1 MKTKEEYIQ
10 FWITQAEDDWQTVYI
25 LFEKKK
31 YLQSLFFMHLA
42 IEKIAKAFW
51 IRDNDTNIPPKTHNL
66 VYLISQTKVELSEDD
81 KEFLL
86 NINRF
91 QIEGRY
97 PDYVSQLY
105 KICDDTFTSQTIAFT
120 EKLKTWLLDKLQ

>member
-1 MKTKEEYIQ
+1 VKTKEEYIQ

-105 KICDDTFTSQTIAFT
+105 KICDDTFTSQTIAST